1 MRVKLDENLP
11 ERLVPI
17 LVELGYDVDTV
28 VREGLKGAKDD
39 DLWPA
44 VQKAE
49 RFLITKDL
57 GFSDVRRYP
66 PGTHR
71 GIMVF
76 RLSDDR
82 SAVVAQRLELVF
94 RGETVEGWGGGLVIV
109 TDHKVRVRR
118 SHPKPD

>member
-1 MRVKLDENLP
+1 M
-11 ERLVPI
+11 
-17 LVELGYDVDTV
+17 G
-28 VREGLKGAKDD
+28 EGLKGAKDD

-44 VQKAE
+44 VQTAE

-57 GFSDVRRYP
+57 GFSDARRYA
-66 PGTHR
+66 PGTHQ
-71 GIMVF
+71 GILVF

-94 RGETVEGWGGGLVIV
+94 RGETVEGWRGCLVIV

-118 SHPKPD
+118 AQLKAD

>member
-1 MRVKLDENLP
+1 MRLKLDENLP
-11 ERLVPI
+11 ARLVPI
-17 LVELGYDVDTV
+17 LVELGHDVDTV

-66 PGTHR
+66 PGHPPRHHR
-71 GIMVF
+71 VPAVG
-76 RLSDDR
+76 RSQRGCR
-82 SAVVAQRLELVF
+82 SAAGTRLP
-94 RGETVEGWGGGLVIV
+94 R
-109 TDHKVRVRR
+109 
-118 SHPKPD
+118 